1 MTDFFI
7 NFANIVDVADKAIY
21 AYEPEAGD
29 TINNAADLSSYAI
42 RLSGDRAVDGML
54 WAAYAVMLNPSAKA
68 AVARGDIAVQ
78 DYFNQAFKDSYNQ
91 GVKAVS
97 AALGINEDPFYGD
110 FYGDVGVLAVNNM
123 DAAEQALA
131 MAKDN
136 RRNFRARQD
145 GYKEAVAQLDVAK
158 KNMEKTILMYPSSR
172 VIVESIM
179 SYFFH
184 FLAGFGDGTNF
195 DNREAILDGLFDALP
210 ELSLTIKLKDWW
222 RLGAAKNYHPA
233 MIAEIYFRGAVKRS
247 DMDKLDFRKDE
258 IIKWMSTARKPGG
271 KKDDIYIARQGIPDD
286 VWDGYKEQVI
296 QKYQKGVDLIKKG
309 ITVWDEEDYAEATE
323 EGQEEIRK
331 DKDFLSDDDDDANY
345 DDLTDEQI
353 KKMLGDAEEFYIEVD
368 KAKVDKEVLGG
379 RSKEEAEKQLERE
392 IKARKKK
399 REAEDELGPNPFAD
413 DEAEEISDEEEED
426 TGDLTEEQINMY
438 NKALGIYDD
447 QMETD
452 SKLT

>member
-42 RLSGDRAVDGML
+42 RLSGDKAVDGML

-78 DYFNQAFKDSYNQ
+78 DYFYQAFKDSYNQ

-97 AALGINEDPFYGD
+97 AALGINEDA
-110 FYGDVGVLAVNNM
+110 FYGDVGKLAVNNM

-131 MAKDN
+131 MAKAN
-136 RRNFRARQD
+136 RRNFRAGQD
-145 GYKEAVAQLDVAK
+145 GYKEAVAQLNVAE
-158 KNMEKTILMYPSSR
+158 KNMEKMILMYPSSR

-210 ELSLTIKLKDWW
+210 ELSRAIKLKDRR

-247 DMDKLDFRKDE
+247 DMDKLDFRKDQ

-309 ITVWDEEDYAEATE
+309 ITVWDEEDYAEAME
-323 EGQEEIRK
+323 EEQEEIRK